1 MHRRLRKLGL
11 YGFVIAIVISLV
23 SLSFV
28 QDETNQNELRN
39 YTALQKTHLLE
50 LENYDFL
57 MNEENLSFEIY
68 DKNLDLTYYSGRRVD
83 DDGINSQTWTT
94 F

>member
-50 LENYDFL
+50 LENYDF
-57 MNEENLSFEIY
+57 
-68 DKNLDLTYYSGRRVD
+68 
-83 DDGINSQTWTT
+83 
-94 F
+94 